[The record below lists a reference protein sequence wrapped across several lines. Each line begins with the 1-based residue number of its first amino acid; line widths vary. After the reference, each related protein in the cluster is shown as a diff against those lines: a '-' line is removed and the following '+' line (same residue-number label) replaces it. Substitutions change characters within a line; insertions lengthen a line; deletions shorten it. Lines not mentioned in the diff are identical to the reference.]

1 MSEDHASGGAGT
13 ASTGS
18 GPDTPSKVPPVK
30 AQEPYGSW
38 RSPITADVLLQT
50 AIGLGDAY
58 FDGGD
63 IVWLETRPEQRGRG
77 VVVRLA
83 PGSSMPVDVTPA
95 FKENEPYF
103 DVRTSVY
110 SYGGGAWLVDNGTI
124 YFSNRSDGRLYRQ
137 DRGNSNPVALT
148 PAGQRPS
155 GTGPRYL
162 YADGVI
168 DRRRNRWI
176 GVRED
181 WSRVVEGDPDE
192 KKRQPVHEIVAV
204 DLNAPDAGARLVAGE
219 DFYAAPRLSPDG
231 SWLAFVSWNH
241 PQMPWQGTTLKLVE
255 LDDAGVVRA
264 SPVLVAGSRS
274 ISIDQ
279 PRWSPDGSELWFISD
294 ESGWW
299 TLYRY
304 VMATRSAAQVVALQA
319 EFTQPQWTLA
329 GSNYASGSNNTVVA
343 AYGRDGLMK
352 IAAIDRDTGRLTDI
366 DVPYSAFSSVRAD
379 ESGNVVFVAGSALTP
394 PSVIALDLARGSH
407 RVIKTSTTV
416 ADEETIRRH
425 LSTAEPVT
433 FPTTNGQHAHA
444 LFYPPFNADFEGP
457 AGEPPP
463 VVVLCHGGPTSQART
478 SLSLG
483 IQYWTSRGI
492 AILDINHRGSSGYGR
507 AYRDLLEKNWGIIEV
522 EDCIAAVRHLA
533 GQGRVDQR
541 RAVIKGGSA
550 GGFTTLAALTFH
562 NFFKAGSCHYG
573 IGNLET
579 LAQETH
585 KFESHYLDWL
595 IGPYPEQAAIY
606 RARSP
611 AFHVDR
617 LSTPVIFFHGEDDP
631 VVPPNQSLEM
641 AESIK
646 AKGLAFGCLLF
657 MGEQHGIRELEN
669 QRRVIEA
676 EHDFLSFEVFRTK
689 MLLGQPKASTV

>member
-1 MSEDHASGGAGT
+1 MSEDQASGADGSGRTGAGP
-13 ASTGS
+13 
-18 GPDTPSKVPPVK
+18 GPLSKDSPVK
-30 AQEPYGSW
+30 RQEPYGSW
-38 RSPITADVLLQT
+38 RSPITADVMVQSVV
-50 AIGLGDAY
+50 GLGDAY
-58 FDGGD
+58 FDDSD
-63 IVWLETRPEQRGRG
+63 ILWLETRPEERGRG

-83 PGSSMPVDVTPA
+83 QGATTAVDVTPA
-95 FKENEPYF
+95 YKEDKPYF

-110 SYGGGAWLVDNGTI
+110 SYGGGAWLVDRGTI

-137 DRGNSNPVALT
+137 DRGSSEPTALT
-148 PAGQRPS
+148 PAGQRSS
-155 GTGPRYL
+155 GHGPRYL

-168 DRRRNRWI
+168 DRHRNRWI

-181 WSRVVEGDPDE
+181 WSGVVEGDPDE
-192 KKRQPVHEIVAV
+192 KKRQPVHEIVAI
-204 DLNAPDAGARLVAGE
+204 DLNAPHADASLVTGE

-231 SWLAFVSWNH
+231 RWLAFVSWNH

-255 LDDAGVVRA
+255 LDDAGEA
-264 SPVLVAGSRS
+264 LATPVPVAGSRS

-279 PRWSPDGSELWFISD
+279 PRWSPDGTELWFVSD

-299 TLYRY
+299 NLYRY
-304 VMATRSAAQVVALQA
+304 VMAQRKAAPVAELQG

-329 GSNYASGSNNTVVA
+329 ESNYAFGPGNNVVA

-352 IAAIDRDTGRLTDI
+352 IAVIDRADGRLTDI
-366 DVPYSAFSSVRAD
+366 EVPYSAFSSVRVGGN
-379 ESGNVVFVAGSALTP
+379 GNVLFVAGSAQTP
-394 PSVIALDLARGSH
+394 PSVIAVDLGRGPP
-407 RVIKTSTTV
+407 RVLKSATTI
-416 ADEETIRRH
+416 ADKEAIRRH

-433 FPTTNGQHAHA
+433 FPTTHGQQAHA
-444 LFYPPFNADFEGP
+444 LFYPPFNAEFAGP
-457 AGEPPP
+457 AGERPP
-463 VVVLCHGGPTSQART
+463 VIVLCHGGPTSQART

-507 AYRDLLEKNWGIIEV
+507 AYRDLLEKNWGLIEV
-522 EDCIAAVRHLA
+522 EDCIAGVRHLA
-533 GQGRVDQR
+533 RQGRVDQL

-550 GGFTTLAALTFH
+550 GGFTTLVALTFH
-562 NFFKAGSCHYG
+562 DFFKAGSCHYG

-595 IGPYPEQAAIY
+595 IGPYPEQAEVY
-606 RARSP
+606 RERSP
-611 AFHVDR
+611 AFHADR

-657 MGEQHGIRELEN
+657 MGEQHGIREKDN